1 MTNLSA
7 SPSARASR
15 GFTLVEVLVALI
27 VLSIG
32 LLGIAALY
40 VETLKANRTALSRTQ
55 AVTLAADLADRI
67 RANRATAGAYACPD
81 PCNPAGAGNAI
92 AIDDLTEWLGNVQ
105 AQLPGGAGIVTYTDD
120 GVATTP
126 NVYTIEIDWT
136 EVGQADPIAY
146 QLRVE
151 I

>member
-1 MTNLSA
+1 MTHRRTGSA
-7 SPSARASR
+7 ARASG
-15 GFTLVEVLVALI
+15 GFTLVEAMVALI

-40 VETLKANRTALSRTQ
+40 VETLRANRTALFRTE
-55 AVTLAADLADRI
+55 AVTLASDLADRI

-81 PCNPAGAGNAI
+81 PCDPTGGGNAM
-92 AIDDLTEWLGNVQ
+92 AVTDLTEWLGVVQ
-105 AQLPGGAGIVTYTDD
+105 AQLPGGTATVTYVDD

-126 NVYTIEIDWT
+126 NAYTILIGWT
-136 EVGQADPIAY
+136 EVGQADPVTY